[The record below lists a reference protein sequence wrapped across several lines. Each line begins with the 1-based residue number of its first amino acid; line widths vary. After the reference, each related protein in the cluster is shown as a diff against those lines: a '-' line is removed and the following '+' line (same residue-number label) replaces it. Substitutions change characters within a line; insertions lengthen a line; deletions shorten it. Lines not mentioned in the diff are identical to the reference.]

1 MVDIINGKKQ
11 LLLPKALFVQWVIQ
25 SDVVVAQTD
34 TNLAIWYNID
44 MPEHITLMP
53 VRGEVTEIIRENVS
67 STLWNKKLLFFFF
80 NFIKTFFQD
89 KTEVKTRDGA
99 SEFIYSLDEGLVE
112 FGTAINDNDFGRAI
126 LFLETLGDVPAAKA
140 MWHNL
145 ANVALNQQNILV
157 NS

>member
-1 MVDIINGKKQ
+1 MFHLKLFALWKTQKMQLKWKKLIFRLFLVDILNGKKQ

-67 STLWNKKLLFFFF
+67 STSCNKKLLFCFFQSYKNFFF
-80 NFIKTFFQD
+80 S
-89 KTEVKTRDGA
+89 G
-99 SEFIYSLDEGLVE
+99 
-112 FGTAINDNDFGRAI
+112 
-126 LFLETLGDVPAAKA
+126 
-140 MWHNL
+140 
-145 ANVALNQQNILV
+145 
-157 NS
+157 